1 MSYNSRVQPHP
12 KQRSLLLSSLLIS
25 LVKRKPY
32 FISND
37 YVPGEAE
44 DWPYY
49 ECIWCNIIDEMD
61 PGNEDKGGD
70 DAGIVISTN
79 IDEVFL
85 CSRCRVIFSY

>member
-1 MSYNSRVQPHP
+1 MIRLAVLLYVMSGGIAAPIRY
-12 KQRSLLLSSLLIS
+12 KIL
-25 LVKRKPY
+25 KKKPY
-32 FISND
+32 FIND
-37 YVPGEAE
+37 NYVPSEPE

-85 CSRCRVIFSY
+85 CSKCRLVFSC